1 MRNAA
6 PALRGPRCSPALALM
21 LVLWTGDLVAIALL
35 PGAILVVL
43 VVALGAARA
52 REPQEQ
58 RVPEAAASAILGAG
72 GVALL
77 ALGAV
82 AGLWA
87 ALIGAGLL
95 VLALIAAIRE
105 RWG

>member
-6 PALRGPRCSPALALM
+6 PVLAWAALLAALAVM
-21 LVLWTGDLVAIALL
+21 LALWTGDLVAIVLL
-35 PGAILVVL
+35 PGAVLVVL
-43 VVALGAARA
+43 VVAIGAARSRDA
-52 REPQEQ
+52 EERL
-58 RVPEAAASAILGAG
+58 VPEASVSSVLGAC

-95 VLALIAAIRE
+95 VVAAMAAVRE